1 MNPDS
6 QPHQPSSQVV
16 RQAIRWSL
24 RLQGQPAD
32 PRLYDQ
38 CQRWRAQNAEHE
50 CAWQRIQT
58 LNGELSSR
66 FQTLPV
72 PGAAL
77 QALDHGTRRLDR
89 RQALKLLSGVAVLGP
104 AAWLARDLAPW
115 QQWRA
120 DYATGV
126 GERGSFRLAD
136 GTRLQL
142 NTDSAVDQ
150 DFSGGHRS
158 ITLTRGEILVATD
171 SARQHD
177 SPWPLQVRGRDGL
190 FETLNGRFVV
200 RQDEQRTRVSVSAG
214 ELLVRIPGA
223 SPVTVRNG
231 QDYWVTPR
239 QASLIQNPDMD
250 AAAWVDGLIVT
261 RNMRLRDFLAEVG
274 RYRRGHLGCT
284 DDIADLR
291 LSGVFR
297 LDDTNKLLAVLPQ
310 TLPVALSSRT
320 PWWITLR
327 RQA

>member
-16 RQAIRWSL
+16 RQAIQWSL
-24 RLQGQPAD
+24 RLQGEPAC
-32 PRLYDQ
+32 PRLYAQ
-38 CQRWRAQNAEHE
+38 CERWRAENAEHE

-58 LNGELSSR
+58 LNGELSRR
-66 FQTLPV
+66 FQALPV

-77 QALDHGTRRLDR
+77 QALDKSTRRLDR
-89 RQALKLLSGVAVLGP
+89 RQALKLLSGVAVLGS
-104 AAWLARDLAPW
+104 AAWLARDLGPL

-120 DYATGV
+120 DYATRI

-150 DFSGGHRS
+150 HFDGGQRS
-158 ITLTRGEILVATD
+158 IVLTRGEILVTTE
-171 SARQHD
+171 SGQH
-177 SPWPLQVRGRDGL
+177 SSRGPLQVHGRHGL
-190 FETLNGRFVV
+190 FETVDGRFVV

-214 ELLVRIPGA
+214 ELVIRLPGA
-223 SPVTVRNG
+223 SAVAVRTG
-231 QDYWVTPR
+231 QEYWITPR
-239 QASLIQNPDMD
+239 QTRLIQNPDMD
-250 AAAWVDGLIVT
+250 ASAWVDGLIVT
-261 RNMRLRDFLAEVG
+261 RNMRLRDFLAEVA

-297 LDDTNKLLAVLPQ
+297 LDDTDKLLAVLPR
-310 TLPVALSSRT
+310 TLPVQLSTRT

-327 RQA
+327 GRA